1 MENRLLSVGDKFRN
15 RYRKVNGAEF
25 YGQMLDIPDTSRV
38 SNFLSAR
45 RYLRT
50 GPKADIKPTDV
61 VIIDA
66 VKYIVAEHGTG
77 FYKSPIY
84 KHFKL
89 FEVDTT
95 AEWYKVIQTE
105 NALTGL
111 FETERVL
118 QSTPVYISTQPK
130 SLFNDSLKIQ
140 QQAYQMIANVEVERN
155 DILNGLIVTKVDK
168 QLGIFII
175 EAKEQ

>member
-61 VIIDA
+61 VVIDA
-66 VKYIVAEHGTG
+66 TRYIVAEHGTG

-89 FEVDTT
+89 FEADTIG
-95 AEWYKVIQTE
+95 EWYKVTQTE
-105 NALTGL
+105 NTLTGIY
-111 FETERVL
+111 ETQRTL
-118 QSTPVYISTQPK
+118 QAIPVYISTQPK

-140 QQAYQMIANVEVERN
+140 QQAYQMIVNVEVERN